1 LTEQAFQ
8 LQYEGSKAV
17 RIYYLFLFLS
27 GEVFLFYV
35 FCVVL
40 TATVRGDPNVDPR
53 GLLLLLLFF
62 TVWTGWWLYMILNIP
77 RMLIVTDNGLEVVWW
92 NKQRRSYRWTDVELK
107 TIGIYGNACIYLS
120 DQNWRILNRNV
131 RRRITAITKNYK
143 ELINEITRRK

>member
-1 LTEQAFQ
+1 
-8 LQYEGSKAV
+8 
-17 RIYYLFLFLS
+17 
-27 GEVFLFYV
+27 
-35 FCVVL
+35 
-40 TATVRGDPNVDPR
+40 
-53 GLLLLLLFF
+53 
-62 TVWTGWWLYMILNIP
+62 MILNIP